1 VKPVAPSWP
10 FWLAAVAVFA
20 ADRVVK
26 GLFLD
31 GWQFASDCITLSLVF
46 NKGVAFSMLTF
57 LGPWLKWLQVGL
69 IAVVLTV
76 AWWEGWLKRDGFA
89 IGLLAGAGA
98 SNVLDR
104 FLYGGVVDYFYWHC
118 GFDFAIFNLADVMID
133 LGVLLILLR
142 HLRKKQ

>member
-1 VKPVAPSWP
+1 VNRSVWL
-10 FWLAAVAVFA
+10 FGLAAVAVFA
-20 ADRVVK
+20 ADRIVK

-31 GWQFASDCITLSLVF
+31 GWTFESSCITLSLVF
-46 NKGVAFSMLTF
+46 NKGVAFSMLAF

-69 IAVVLTV
+69 IALVLLA
-76 AWWEGWLKRDGFA
+76 AWREGWLKRDGLA
-89 IGLLAGAGA
+89 IGLLAGAGI

-133 LGVLLILLR
+133 VGVLLILLQ